1 MTKQIKYFLQN
12 YKMVL
17 HLLFG
22 TSNFGVNN
30 KLWSE
35 SGSIFASKG
44 FKKITCLI
52 KNYKMIK
59 VRAFSGFIPL
69 NDAIDLFPNHAE
81 KYNYKKISTDT
92 IKLNK
97 TKL

>member
-1 MTKQIKYFLQN
+1 
-12 YKMVL
+12 MVL

-22 TSNFGVNN
+22 TSHFGINN
-30 KLWSE
+30 KAWSE
-35 SGSIFASKG
+35 HRSIFASKG

-69 NDAIDLFPNHAE
+69 NDAIDLFPGHA
-81 KYNYKKISTDT
+81 KKHNYKKISTDT

-97 TKL
+97 ATL